1 MARKNDYINYIFIEL
16 RTCRGVAQLVA
27 HSLWERGVAS
37 SSLAIRSIFH
47 LNYNAPSV
55 ILFTL
60 WFLDIQVER
69 IRLALMLHIRQ

>member
-1 MARKNDYINYIFIEL
+1 MGCALSFQVRE
-16 RTCRGVAQLVA
+16 
-27 HSLWERGVAS
+27 AS